1 MIRLKRRADLL
12 IDGVYKR
19 ITIWDA
25 LDYKQNHPELWEAY
39 KENIYSICKNPKN
52 KVRMVFQIGKNG
64 VLKNC
69 YFRYYNADFEHKGEG
84 SEESYR
90 HEFFKECIS
99 RIKRLEL
106 RWNKEALTIYPEEI
120 LQEETIIMEDGSKR
134 IVDLLVRFKVAEPA
148 IYVEKWDG
156 QLAIEINDTHPVDS
170 KKIAQLKQKRIAC
183 FEFTVNKW
191 RIKEEF
197 IDSEE
202 EEKQYDEICKK
213 LDGENDGYIRGE
225 LLVDAISP
233 KYFSTKLF
241 EDERI
246 EKERVLS
253 ELIQLKKAYEQ
264 ILNAYTEVKKQSEA
278 KSKELLKYK
287 EKIDGLEVRIQ
298 MLETENEEIK
308 SGLAYRLFGKKK

>member
-1 MIRLKRRADLL
+1 MVRLKRRADLL

-25 LDYKQNHPELWEAY
+25 LDYKQNHPELWDVY
-39 KENIYSICKNPKN
+39 KENIYSICKNPQN
-52 KVRMVFQIGKNG
+52 KVRMVFQTGKNG
-64 VLKNC
+64 VLKNS

-134 IVDLLVRFKVAEPA
+134 IVDLLVRFKEAEPA

-170 KKIAQLKQKRIAC
+170 KKIAQLTQKRIAC

-197 IDSEE
+197 VNSEE
-202 EEKQYDEICKK
+202 EEKQYDVICEK
-213 LDGENDGYIRGE
+213 LDGENEGYIRGE

-264 ILNAYTEVKKQSEA
+264 IFNAYTEVKKQSEA
-278 KSKELLKYK
+278 KSKELIRYK
-287 EKIDGLEVRIQ
+287 EKIDGLEVCVQ

>member
-1 MIRLKRRADLL
+1 MVRLKRRADLL

-25 LDYKQNHPELWEAY
+25 LDYKQNHPELWDVY
-39 KENIYSICKNPKN
+39 KENIYSICKNPQN
-52 KVRMVFQIGKNG
+52 KVRMVFQTGKNG
-64 VLKNC
+64 VLKNS

-134 IVDLLVRFKVAEPA
+134 IVDLLVRFKEAEPA

-170 KKIAQLKQKRIAC
+170 KKIAQLTQKRIAC

-197 IDSEE
+197 VNSEE
-202 EEKQYDEICKK
+202 EEKQYDVICEK
-213 LDGENDGYIRGE
+213 LDGENEGYIRGE

-264 ILNAYTEVKKQSEA
+264 IFNAYTEVKKQSEA
-278 KSKELLKYK
+278 KSKELIRYK
-287 EKIDGLEVRIQ
+287 EKIDGLEVRVQ